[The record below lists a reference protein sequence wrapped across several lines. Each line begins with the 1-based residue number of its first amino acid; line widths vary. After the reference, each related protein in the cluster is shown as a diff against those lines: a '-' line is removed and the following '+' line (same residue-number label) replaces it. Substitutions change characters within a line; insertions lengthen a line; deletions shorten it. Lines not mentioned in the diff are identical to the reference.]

1 MSTRAEK
8 KCIQTEIADSGTG
21 IPQEHLN
28 KIYDPFFTTKEVGK
42 GTGLGLPISQAII
55 SDHNAS
61 MSVDSRITKGTTF
74 TITFP
79 KASELNN
86 E

>member
-1 MSTRAEK
+1 MTRTLLLYNLD
-8 KCIQTEIADSGTG
+8 CPSFGTG

-55 SDHNAS
+55 ADYNAS
-61 MSVDSRITKGTTF
+61 ISVDSRINEGTTF

-79 KASELNN
+79 EASEINS